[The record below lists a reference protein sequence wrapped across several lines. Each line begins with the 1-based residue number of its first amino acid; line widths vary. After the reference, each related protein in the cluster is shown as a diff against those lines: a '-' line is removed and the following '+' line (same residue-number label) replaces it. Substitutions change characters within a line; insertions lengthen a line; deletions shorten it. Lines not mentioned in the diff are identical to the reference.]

1 MTKLLALLVVFS
13 LVFISTYA
21 AYAKES
27 TETAA
32 PRKEKIQEKIEVR
45 KETIKQRVET
55 RKENM
60 ATRAAALKDK
70 LKNFRDQKKATA
82 AARISENLNMINDKQ
97 TSQMLK
103 HLDKMTSILSKLE
116 AKVSS
121 ANIAD
126 AKAKIASAEAAVKIQ
141 AENDYSLVLSSES
154 KAKVEAQAIRQKLHT
169 DLKAVRQTVIDAK
182 QSVAAAIRAA
192 REGAKNGTTR

>member
-1 MTKLLALLVVFS
+1 MVKILALLIVFS
-13 LVFISTYA
+13 LVFISTCA

-27 TETAA
+27 TGTATT
-32 PRKEKIQEKIEVR
+32 RKGKVQEKIEVR
-45 KETIKQRVET
+45 KEAV
-55 RKENM
+55 

-70 LKNFRDQKKATA
+70 LKNFRDQKKASA
-82 AARISENLNMINDKQ
+82 AARISENLNKINDNQ
-97 TSQMLK
+97 TAQMLK
-103 HLDKMTSILSKLE
+103 HLDKMTSILNKLE
-116 AKVSS
+116 ARVT
-121 ANIAD
+121 NAD
-126 AKAKIASAEAAVKIQ
+126 PAIETAKAKIASSEAAVKAQ

-154 KAKVEAQAIRQKLHT
+154 KARVEAQALRQKLHT